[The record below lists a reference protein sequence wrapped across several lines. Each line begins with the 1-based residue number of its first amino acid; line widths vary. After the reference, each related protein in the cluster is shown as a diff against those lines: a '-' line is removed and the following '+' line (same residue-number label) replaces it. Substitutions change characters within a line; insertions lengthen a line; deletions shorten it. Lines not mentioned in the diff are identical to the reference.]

1 MITRFSTALELDLL
15 AAFDQF
21 ITRHGYQNRS
31 EAVRDL
37 IRKNLVD
44 EQWRSAQG
52 TVVGVISLAY
62 AHQQHKLQDHLT
74 DLQHEDHDLI
84 LSTTHVHL
92 DHDNCLEVVM
102 VRGPATRVK
111 TLADRLIALRGVR
124 HGGLTITA
132 SGQASK

>member
-1 MITRFSTALELDLL
+1 MITRFSTALESDLL

-21 ITRHGYQNRS
+21 IARHGYQNRS

-52 TVVGVISLAY
+52 SVVGVISLAY

-92 DHDNCLEVVM
+92 DHDNCLEVIL
-102 VRGPATRVK
+102 VRGPASRVK
-111 TLADRLIALRGVR
+111 NLADRLIALRGVK
-124 HGGLTITA
+124 HGGLTITT

>member
-1 MITRFSTALELDLL
+1 MITSFSTALEPDLL
-15 AAFDQF
+15 AAFDLF
-21 ITRHGYQNRS
+21 LTRHGYQNRS

-44 EQWRSAQG
+44 EQWRSAHG
-52 TVVGVISLAY
+52 SVVGVISLAY
-62 AHQQHKLQDHLT
+62 AHQQHKLQDRLT

-92 DHDNCLEVVM
+92 DRDNCLEVIM
-102 VRGPATRVK
+102 VRGPASRVK
-111 TLADRLIALRGVR
+111 TLANRLIALRGVK

-132 SGQASK
+132 AGQASK

>member
-1 MITRFSTALELDLL
+1 MITRFSTALEPDLL
-15 AAFDQF
+15 TAFDQY
-21 ITRHGYQNRS
+21 IGRHGYQNRS
-31 EAVRDL
+31 EAMRDL

-52 TVVGVISLAY
+52 SVVGVISLAY

-74 DLQHEDHDLI
+74 DLQHKDHDLI

-92 DHDNCLEVVM
+92 DHDNCLEVIM
-102 VRGPATRVK
+102 VRGPAARVK
-111 TLADRLIALRGVR
+111 NLADHLIALRGVK
-124 HGGLTITA
+124 HGGLTITT

>member
-1 MITRFSTALELDLL
+1 MITRFSTALEQDLL
-15 AAFDQF
+15 ADFDQF

-37 IRKNLVD
+37 ISKNLVD

-62 AHQQHKLQDHLT
+62 RHQQHKLQDHLT
-74 DLQHEDHDLI
+74 DLQHDDHDLI

-92 DHDNCLEVVM
+92 DHDNCLEVIM
-102 VRGPATRVK
+102 VRGPASRVK
-111 TLADRLIALRGVR
+111 TLADHLIALRGVK

-132 SGQASK
+132 AGQTME

>member
-1 MITRFSTALELDLL
+1 MITRFSTALEPDLL
-15 AAFDQF
+15 AAFDLF
-21 ITRHGYQNRS
+21 LARHGYQNRS

-37 IRKNLVD
+37 IRKEMVD
-44 EQWRSAQG
+44 EQWRCTQG
-52 TVVGVISLAY
+52 RVVGVISLAY

-74 DLQHEDHDLI
+74 DLQHADHDLI

-92 DHDNCLEVVM
+92 DHDNCLEVII
-102 VRGPATRVK
+102 VRGSASRVK
-111 TLADRLIALRGVR
+111 TLADRLITLRGVK

>member
-1 MITRFSTALELDLL
+1 MIARFSTALEKDLL
-15 AAFDQF
+15 DAFDQF

-31 EAVRDL
+31 EALRDL

-52 TVVGVISLAY
+52 NVVGVISLAY

-74 DLQHEDHDLI
+74 DLQHTDHELI

-92 DHDNCLEVVM
+92 DHDNCLEVIM
-102 VRGPATRVK
+102 VRGPAARVK
-111 TLADRLIALRGVR
+111 TLADRLITLRGVK

-132 SGQASK
+132 SGQASQ

>member
-1 MITRFSTALELDLL
+1 MITRFSTALEPDLL
-15 AAFDQF
+15 AVFDQF

-52 TVVGVISLAY
+52 TVVGVISLTY
-62 AHQQHKLQDHLT
+62 EHQQHKLQDHLT

-92 DHDNCLEVVM
+92 DHDNCLEVIM
-102 VRGPATRVK
+102 VRGPAPRVK
-111 TLADRLIALRGVR
+111 TLADRLIALRGVKQ
-124 HGGLTITA
+124 GGLTITA